1 MLQAKWFA
9 GEGRLKAIAN
19 LAYLDKLTSSAAQSY
34 LEAASVAKAPSK
46 TPDPIRLEE
55 VKTTSPTM
63 RADHVRSRSSMACP
77 TPMPAV
83 EIAQLENHVAL
94 LADKLHQLQDEGSAG
109 ALQAKLEAERSL
121 FAAQIATLKAQL
133 QAKQKVLAITQN
145 QLGQAKDQ
153 IAASQAALKDLKTLN
168 SQRSSQLSTSH
179 KLITDLED
187 QKAALGTVGFE
198 GDGAAV
204 VNRKDP
210 IFTIIQ
216 PSVFLPKSR
225 EKPKRSLGVPSSLFT
240 SELISTW
247 TLPKSI

>member
-1 MLQAKWFA
+1 
-9 GEGRLKAIAN
+9 
-19 LAYLDKLTSSAAQSY
+19 
-34 LEAASVAKAPSK
+34 
-46 TPDPIRLEE
+46 
-55 VKTTSPTM
+55 
-63 RADHVRSRSSMACP
+63 
-77 TPMPAV
+77 MPAV

-168 SQRSSQLSTSH
+168 SQLSSQLSTSH

-210 IFTIIQ
+210 IFTFIQ